1 LPRLSGSANRT
12 GFLEGNGHRLC
23 DARANENYPKD
34 FSLQVLIVDS
44 RGLIIRFVFNKAKGG
59 DPMSHG
65 SAEGSVQFVR
75 EMKA

>member
-1 LPRLSGSANRT
+1 MTMLGMSMCGERCTA
-12 GFLEGNGHRLC
+12 GFRRGQAK
-23 DARANENYPKD
+23 DNYPKD
-34 FSLQVLIVDS
+34 FSLQDLITDS
-44 RGLIIRFVFNKAKGG
+44 RGLIIALALNTAKGG